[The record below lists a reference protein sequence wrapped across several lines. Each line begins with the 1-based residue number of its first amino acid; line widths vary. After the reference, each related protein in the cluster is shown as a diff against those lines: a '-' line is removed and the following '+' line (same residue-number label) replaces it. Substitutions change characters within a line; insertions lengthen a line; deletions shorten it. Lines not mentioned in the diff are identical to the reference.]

1 MKSTTFS
8 SLNGIALTFS
18 EPEYKERIEH
28 VKKIIVRHPQYEEVY
43 NELEEVHITSQGS
56 VQASQLNLS
65 GRTGAGKT
73 TIVKQYVE
81 RHPRKLTDTGTI
93 IPVLY
98 VKVPPRL
105 KTPKALASKILGEMG
120 DLFANSGTDEELGR
134 SIVQFVRDCQTEMI
148 ILDEF
153 QHLIDRDTL
162 NVLAT
167 ASDWLKLL
175 TEELNIPVI
184 LCGLPESK
192 DIFEYN
198 EQIDGRYPRRI
209 ILEPFGFEEQ
219 AQQKKFRLFL
229 KKLDGEMPFSEYSNL
244 SDPMLASK
252 IHYVTEG
259 VPRYIKDI
267 LIEATKTSLKRGIDY
282 INEDSLHDAFH
293 RLTRSNQRYAINPF
307 GDARFNYFDAIEIKR
322 KKETAFINSQN
333 DNSKRNNKK
342 QTKKTS

>member
-1 MKSTTFS
+1 MKPSIFG
-8 SLNGIALTFS
+8 SLNGKALNYRDH
-18 EPEYKERIEH
+18 EYTKRVEH
-28 VKKIIVRHPQYEEVY
+28 VKKIIVTHPQYQEVY
-43 NELEEVHITSQGS
+43 EELEEIHITSKGS
-56 VQASQLNLS
+56 VQASQLNIC

-73 TIVKQYVE
+73 TIVTKYVE
-81 RHPRKLTDTGTI
+81 QFPRRLTDTGTI

-105 KTPKALASKILGEMG
+105 KTPKALASKILGQMG

-134 SIVQFVRDCQTEMI
+134 RIVQFVHDCQTEMI

-153 QHLIDRDTL
+153 QHLIDRDTQ

-184 LCGLPESK
+184 LCGLPESEA
-192 DIFEYN
+192 IFEYN

-209 ILEPFGFEEQ
+209 ILEPFGFEDQ
-219 AQQKKFRLFL
+219 AQQKKFRMFL
-229 KKLDGEMPFSEYSNL
+229 KKLDEELPLSEYSNL
-244 SDPMLASK
+244 SDPVLASK

-259 VPRYIKDI
+259 VPRYIKDL
-267 LIEATKTSLKRGIDY
+267 LIEATKLSLKRGLDY

-293 RLTRSNQRYAINPF
+293 RLTRSNQRYAVNPF
-307 GDARFNYFDAIEIKR
+307 GDDRFNYFEAVEIKR
-322 KKETAFINSQN
+322 RKEEALVREQN
-333 DNSKRNNKK
+333 QKQKSKTKR
-342 QTKKTS
+342 QTRKSS

>member
-1 MKSTTFS
+1 MKSTKFD
-8 SLNGIALTFS
+8 SLKGKPLTYRD
-18 EPEYKERIEH
+18 PEYKKRVEH
-28 VKKIIVRHPQYEEVY
+28 VKRIIVRHPQYEEVY
-43 NELEEVHITSQGS
+43 EELEEVHVTSQGS

-73 TIVKQYVE
+73 TIVKQYLE
-81 RHPRKLTDTGTI
+81 KYPRRLTDTGTI

-134 SIVQFVRDCQTEMI
+134 RIVQFVLDCQTEMI

-184 LCGLPESK
+184 LCGLPES
-192 DIFEYN
+192 DGIFEYN

-209 ILEPFGFEEQ
+209 ILEPFGFEDQ
-219 AQQKKFRLFL
+219 TQQKKFRLFL
-229 KKLDGEMPFSEYSNL
+229 KKLDDELPFSEYSNL
-244 SDPMLASK
+244 SDPMIASK
-252 IHYVTEG
+252 IHYVTDG
-259 VPRYIKDI
+259 VPRYIKD
-267 LIEATKTSLKRGIDY
+267 LLMEASKLSFRRGFDFV
-282 INEDSLHDAFH
+282 NEDSLHDAFH
-293 RLTRSNQRYAINPF
+293 RLTRSNQRYVINPF
-307 GDARFNYFDAIEIKR
+307 GDTRFNYFEAIEIKR
-322 KKETAFINSQN
+322 TKETAFINSQYQKPN
-333 DNSKRNNKK
+333 QKNKK
-342 QTKKTS
+342 QSKKLS